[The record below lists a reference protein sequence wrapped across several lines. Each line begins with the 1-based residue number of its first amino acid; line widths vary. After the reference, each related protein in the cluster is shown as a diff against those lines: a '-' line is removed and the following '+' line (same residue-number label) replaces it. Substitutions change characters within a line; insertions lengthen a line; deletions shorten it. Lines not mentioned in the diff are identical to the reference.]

1 MGIELCKDLGG
12 KHWVNWGVKECA
24 QENIVSEHEA
34 SADHHIKM
42 VVIDILIALLKY
54 NSHSITTHLSKM
66 YNSMVFGI
74 ITELC
79 NYHKI

>member
-1 MGIELCKDLGG
+1 M
-12 KHWVNWGVKECA
+12 KECA
-24 QENIVSEHEA
+24 QENIVIDHEA

-42 VVIDILIALLKY
+42 VVADILIALLKY
-54 NSHSITTHLSKM
+54 HSHSITFHLFEVH
-66 YNSMVFGI
+66 NSMVFGI

>member
-1 MGIELCKDLGG
+1 MGTELCKDLGG
-12 KHWVNWGVKECA
+12 KGWVNWGVKECA
-24 QENIVSEHEA
+24 QENIVIDHEA
-34 SADHHIKM
+34 SADHYIKM
-42 VVIDILIALLKY
+42 VVVDILIALLKY
-54 NSHSITTHLSKM
+54 NSHSITIRLFKV